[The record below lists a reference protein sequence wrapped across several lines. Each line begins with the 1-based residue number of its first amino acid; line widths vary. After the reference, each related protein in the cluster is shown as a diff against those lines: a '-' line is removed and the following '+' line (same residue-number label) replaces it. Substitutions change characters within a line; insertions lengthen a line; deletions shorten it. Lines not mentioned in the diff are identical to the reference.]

1 MQTRYVPLETLL
13 RIAADMPHEARGA
26 FLLSMQTGVRIS
38 DALAARASD
47 FDAGGFY
54 HYIAKKTGKAGRA
67 PVTRE
72 FIMEYVSGHSGDA
85 YIFPSPQRRKNA
97 PLTRQSVFLHIK
109 AACKRLG
116 INPSGVAPH
125 TARKAFAV
133 DLFHREGLGKTMHAL
148 QHRDAAT
155 TLLYAL
161 SDDATPELMRRLE
174 RLETAVKQLQ
184 TDVDKLLD
192 AVFGDDVYIPL
203 KSDKSDFNDKKS
215 PV

>member
-1 MQTRYVPLETLL
+1 MQTRYVPLETLM
-13 RIAADMPHEARGA
+13 RIAEAMPHEARGA
-26 FLLSMQTGVRIS
+26 FLLSMQTGVRIT
-38 DALAARASD
+38 DALSARACD

-67 PVTRE
+67 PVTQD
-72 FIMEYVSGHSGDA
+72 FIMEYVSGHDGDA

-97 PLTRQSVFLHIK
+97 PLTRQAVFLNIK
-109 AACKRLG
+109 AACARLG
-116 INPSGVAPH
+116 LDPTGIAPH

-161 SDDATPELMRRLE
+161 SDDSTPELMRRLD
-174 RLETAVKQLQ
+174 RLEAAVKQLQ
-184 TDVDKLLD
+184 ADVEKLFD
-192 AVFGDDVYIPL
+192 AVFGDEVYTL
-203 KSDKSDFNDKKS
+203 KSDLPDFNKEKS
-215 PV
+215 P